1 MAGARASTTGLRS
14 PPPDARS
21 PRRGRCRRGEPPPDL
36 TTSHHQE
43 APFVELDEPLY
54 ALAFL
59 WLFFSGPDWVSL
71 DHLLVDA
78 REAQRAIAAG
88 LT

>member
-1 MAGARASTTGLRS
+1 M
-14 PPPDARS
+14 
-21 PRRGRCRRGEPPPDL
+21 
-36 TTSHHQE
+36 
-43 APFVELDEPLY
+43 ELDEPLY